1 MSSKYEML
9 LAQQQLDGTNKLS
22 KTHASVEKYRSV
34 YNINEKEWHNKVYM
48 YILDISNNAIIRIFW
63 SSPCDLELSRFY
75 CI

>member
-1 MSSKYEML
+1 MSSKYEIL

-22 KTHASVEKYRSV
+22 KTHDSVEKYRSV
-34 YNINEKEWHNKVYM
+34 YNINEKVWHNKVYM
-48 YILDISNNAIIRIFW
+48 YILDISNNAIICIFW